1 MLRESSYK
9 AEMIIKIW
17 IILNNL
23 EALPTQDQSPLK
35 GISHI
40 ENEMVSIIFN
50 RRVNFLVKNFF
61 YRTF

>member
-9 AEMIIKIW
+9 AEMIIKIR

-40 ENEMVSIIFN
+40 KNEIGSIIFN
-50 RRVNFLVKNFF
+50 RVNFLVKKIF